1 MLAKSVLAAGFGI
14 PSQQY
19 QSYAR
24 ALEELGFMAEIF
36 QDGSSIGNKLTIVE
50 GASKLV
56 STIGPQQ
63 EQPGPVFLLGHS
75 RGCKHVGE

>member
-14 PSQQY
+14 RPQQY

-50 GASKLV
+50 GATKLASIV
-56 STIGPQQ
+56 GPQQ
-63 EQPGPVFLLGHS
+63 ELPGPVFLVGHS
-75 RGCKHVGE
+75 RGCKLVGE